1 MQYLIFQLTA
11 IKFYLFFLF
20 IFLFILRLD
29 CESYYAELCLQ
40 VQNSFNTF
48 I

>member
-1 MQYLIFQLTA
+1 MKGLVKFKNIF
-11 IKFYLFFLF
+11 FLFFLF

-40 VQNSFNTF
+40 AQNSFNAF